1 MRAIAVLRAY
11 VLLPAIL
18 LLPSPMFASTGV
30 ATADE
35 AVLSLPDAINI
46 AGRQRMLSQRMVKLY
61 CMLGLDV
68 QPEVTRQQL
77 DETRKL
83 FERQLRQLQHIRGV
97 DNDLSKDFLAKIR
110 KHWEPI
116 RQLLDRTPTPNR
128 AHELRDSADEMLMAA
143 HAFVRKLES
152 ISGNNQGRLV
162 NIAGRQRMLSQ
173 RVAGYYMEKVWGV
186 EDDHLQA
193 EKTKAEEE
201 FADALEFLKNSE
213 ENTREIKDLLALV
226 EGQWHAFTAINKL
239 PDPVYARPLMVSE
252 ASDRILEL
260 MDRITRLYAEL

>member
-1 MRAIAVLRAY
+1 MRTITVLRAY
-11 VLLPAIL
+11 ILLPAIL
-18 LLPSPMFASTGV
+18 LLLSPMVTPTGI

-35 AVLSLPDAINI
+35 VVLSLPDAINI

-61 CMLGLDV
+61 CMLGLEI
-68 QPEVTRQQL
+68 QPETTRQQL
-77 DETRKL
+77 DATHRL

-97 DNDLSKDFLAKIR
+97 DSDLGENFLAKIR
-110 KHWEPI
+110 KRWEPV
-116 RQLLDRTPTPNR
+116 RQLLDRTPTPSR
-128 AHELRDSADEMLMAA
+128 AHELRDNTDELLMVA

-152 ISGNNQGRLV
+152 ISGNNQSRLV

-186 EDDHLQA
+186 EDDHLQV

-201 FADALEFLKNSE
+201 FADALEFLKNSRA
-213 ENTREIKDLLALV
+213 NTREIKDLLALV

-239 PDPVYARPLMVSE
+239 PDPIYARPLMVSE
-252 ASDRILEL
+252 ASDKILEL
-260 MDRITRLYAEL
+260 MDRITRLYTEL